1 MNFAISVD
9 VNLLAPGVHQEAKK
23 KLSRNMHRKTACLS
37 KFA

>member
-23 KLSRNMHRKTACLS
+23 KIKQKHAPKNCMSA
-37 KFA
+37 